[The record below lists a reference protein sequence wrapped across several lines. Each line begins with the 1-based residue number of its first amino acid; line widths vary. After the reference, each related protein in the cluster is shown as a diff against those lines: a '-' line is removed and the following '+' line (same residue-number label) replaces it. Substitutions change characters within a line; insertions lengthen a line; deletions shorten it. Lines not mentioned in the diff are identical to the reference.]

1 MDARQ
6 LNKALNVISNE
17 SIEIDEAP
25 YLCGGDRMV
34 RDAKRAS
41 KRAQRRAG
49 VAMVALGLA
58 EYEAEVEHEAMEE
71 AALIAED
78 MAEVLL
84 QENALQQ
91 EEIEEECQEN
101 RLVLHYLPE
110 TTGFFGDC
118 NHPGVVYWTPGD
130 RLEAAKEALRV
141 EGGSP
146 FDISRAGAFW
156 WSTKP
161 DHEMMD
167 GFPWALRQWRNF

>member
-58 EYEAEVEHEAMEE
+58 EYEAEV
-71 AALIAED
+71 
-78 MAEVLL
+78 LL
-84 QENALQQ
+84 QENASQQ

-156 WSTKP
+156 WATKP

-167 GFPWALRQWRNF
+167 GFPWALRQWQNF